1 MMVMR
6 GDRMS
11 KGLFGWGRR
20 GDMVILRCY
29 VGTARRRKAG
39 HGSISLGFHWV
50 GYAEFRDVGVMD

>member
-20 GDMVILRCY
+20 GDMVILRCC

-39 HGSISLGFHWV
+39 HGKHKPGAPLGRLCRV
-50 GYAEFRDVGVMD
+50 